1 MKPVLIATLLGV
13 ASIMISL
20 PVANALTPRSDFSD
34 NVSTY
39 RLFDSTKICGDH
51 LCKPGEWNKWIN
63 NLFSSQI
70 KKFSDLIGMKNPSSN
85 TVKNTSYDTKNVH
98 ISSGDI
104 VRINTF
110 GMDGGRFTSFIS
122 VTNKGPFDVN
132 HIAISQINPD
142 VKVLKA
148 WITPQWDSSIA
159 LYQTSFDTSK
169 TSLTQGQTL
178 NIVIVTDGKPAFS
191 LDTLF
196 QLDGTKVNLTVAY
209 HHFIEKNNNS
219 INTIPS
225 HFPTCHVWKCLCR
238 F

>member
-1 MKPVLIATLLGV
+1 MKPVLITTLIGV
-13 ASIMISL
+13 ASIMILL

-39 RLFDSTKICGDH
+39 RLFDSTKVCGDH

-85 TVKNTSYDTKNVH
+85 TVKNTSYDTKNTIH
-98 ISSGDI
+98 TS
-104 VRINTF
+104 RINTF
-110 GMDGGRFTSFIS
+110 GIDGGRFTSIIS

-132 HIAISQINPD
+132 HIVISQATPD
-142 VKVLKA
+142 VKILKA

-169 TSLTQGQTL
+169 TSLSQGQTL
-178 NIVIVTDGKPAFS
+178 NIVIVTDGNPTFS
-191 LDTLF
+191 LETL
-196 QLDGTKVNLTVAY
+196 TSN
-209 HHFIEKNNNS
+209 
-219 INTIPS
+219 
-225 HFPTCHVWKCLCR
+225 
-238 F
+238 

>member
-1 MKPVLIATLLGV
+1 MKPVLAATLLGV
-13 ASIMISL
+13 ASIMILL

-70 KKFSDLIGMKNPSSN
+70 KKFSDLLGIKTPSSN
-85 TVKNTSYDTKNVH
+85 IVKNASYDTKNALH

-104 VRINTF
+104 TRIDTF
-110 GMDGGRFTSFIS
+110 SMDGGKFTSFIS
-122 VTNKGPFDVN
+122 VTNKGVTDVN
-132 HIAISQINPD
+132 HIVISQTNPD
-142 VKVLKA
+142 VKTLKA

-169 TSLTQGQTL
+169 SSLTQGQTL

-191 LDTLF
+191 LDTLAS
-196 QLDGTKVNLTVAY
+196 N
-209 HHFIEKNNNS
+209 
-219 INTIPS
+219 
-225 HFPTCHVWKCLCR
+225 
-238 F
+238 

>member
-13 ASIMISL
+13 VSIMILL
-20 PVANALTPRSDFSD
+20 PVANALTPRADFSD

-39 RLFDSTKICGDH
+39 RLFDGTKICGDH

-70 KKFSDLIGMKNPSSN
+70 KKFKDMLGIKTSLSN
-85 TVKNTSYDTKNVH
+85 AVKNTSYDTKNAFH
-98 ISSGDI
+98 TSSGGI
-104 VRINTF
+104 ARINTF

-122 VTNKGPFDVN
+122 VANKGPFDVN
-132 HIAISQINPD
+132 HIVISQTNPN

-169 TSLTQGQTL
+169 PSLTQGQTL

-191 LDTLF
+191 LETLAS
-196 QLDGTKVNLTVAY
+196 N
-209 HHFIEKNNNS
+209 
-219 INTIPS
+219 
-225 HFPTCHVWKCLCR
+225 
-238 F
+238 

>member
-1 MKPVLIATLLGV
+1 MKPLLIATLLGV
-13 ASIMISL
+13 ASIMILL

-39 RLFDSTKICGDH
+39 RLFSSTKVCGDH

-85 TVKNTSYDTKNVH
+85 GIKKASYDTKNVLH
-98 ISSGDI
+98 TSSGDI
-104 VRINTF
+104 TRINTF
-110 GMDGGRFTSFIS
+110 SMDGGRFTSFIS
-122 VTNKGPFDVN
+122 VTNKGAIDVN

-191 LDTLF
+191 LDTLSS
-196 QLDGTKVNLTVAY
+196 N
-209 HHFIEKNNNS
+209 
-219 INTIPS
+219 
-225 HFPTCHVWKCLCR
+225 
-238 F
+238 